1 MCARAFSRVLE
12 YRSSPADQAGF
23 RLFCNSNLRVRAV
36 PVFYPRGV
44 ESVDIPSRRSD
55 ELGIERPAAARRA
68 FAIISHPD
76 AGKTTLTEKLL
87 LYSGSIAQA
96 GAVKAHRDRRSATS
110 DWMEMEK
117 QRGISITSTVLR
129 FSHRASVMNLLDT
142 PGHRDFS
149 EDTYRVLSA
158 ADCALM
164 VIDAAKGIEA
174 QTLKLFEVCRAR
186 GTPLL
191 TFINKMDR
199 PSLDPLGL
207 LDDIRSQ
214 IGVEPTPVTWPV
226 GEPGDFQGVIDR
238 RSRTFHRF
246 VRTARGATIGEEEIT
261 ELNNGSESPALA
273 RALDEVSLLDESGLM
288 PDRDSFLAE
297 ETTPV
302 FFGSAISNF
311 GIRLLLDALV
321 DLAPAPA
328 PRRDRHGVSR
338 ALAEPFSGFVF
349 KVQANMDPRHRDR
362 IAFVRVC
369 SGRFERGAVVNHAQS
384 GRPFTLN
391 YAHQLFGRDR
401 ETIDVAYP
409 GDIVGLVNAGDLRI
423 GDTLYDGEPVEF
435 PSLPSFAP
443 EHFVTVQNVDA
454 SRYKRFRK
462 SLVQLEEEGVVQ
474 VLRDPD
480 RGDREPVLAAVGPM
494 QFEVAKHRLENE
506 FGVPVRLSPTEYKV
520 ARLTDEAGEAFL
532 SGSWEADVLHRSDGV
547 LFALFRSPYQLERLE
562 RERPELRLDHIVA

>member
-1 MCARAFSRVLE
+1 MDRTAPVA
-12 YRSSPADQAGF
+12 AD
-23 RLFCNSNLRVRAV
+23 AV
-36 PVFYPRGV
+36 
-44 ESVDIPSRRSD
+44 D
-55 ELGIERPAAARRA
+55 AAATRRA

-76 AGKTTLTEKLL
+76 AGKTTVTEKFL
-87 LYSGSIAQA
+87 LYSGSIDQA

-129 FSHRASVMNLLDT
+129 FSHGDTVMNLLDT

-158 ADCALM
+158 VDCALM
-164 VIDAAKGIEA
+164 VIDAAKGIEP

-199 PSLDPLGL
+199 PSLEPLGL
-207 LDDIRSQ
+207 LDDIRDQ

-226 GEPGDFQGVIDR
+226 GDPGDFRGVLDR
-238 RSRTFHRF
+238 RAHTFHRF
-246 VRTARGATIGEEEIT
+246 ARTARGATIAKEEVTKLEGEVDAD
-261 ELNNGSESPALA
+261 PAVQ
-273 RALDEVSLLDESGLM
+273 RALEEVGLLDASGLTL
-288 PDRDSFLAE
+288 DVDSFLGGKS
-297 ETTPV
+297 TPV

-311 GIRLLLDALV
+311 GIRLLLDALTR
-321 DLAPAPA
+321 LAPPPSA
-328 PRRDRHGVSR
+328 RSDRQGR
-338 ALAEPFSGFVF
+338 ERQLADPFSGFVF

-369 SGRFERGAVVNHAQS
+369 SGRFERGMVATHART

-409 GDIVGLVNAGDLRI
+409 GDVVGLVNAGDLRI
-423 GDTLYDGEPVEF
+423 GDTLYLGDPVEF
-435 PSLPSFAP
+435 PGLPSFAP
-443 EHFVTVQNVDA
+443 EHFMFVRNVDA

-506 FGVPVRLSPTEYKV
+506 FGTPVQMSPTAYKV
-520 ARLTDEAGEAFL
+520 ARLTDEEGEAIL
-532 SGSWEADVLHRSDGV
+532 ARSWEADVLHRSDGSR
-547 LFALFRSPYQLERLE
+547 FALFKSPFQLERLE
-562 RERPELRLDHIVA
+562 REQPDLVLDRIVA

>member
-1 MCARAFSRVLE
+1 MAVDEQHHASRDAAE
-12 YRSSPADQAGF
+12 AAG
-23 RLFCNSNLRVRAV
+23 
-36 PVFYPRGV
+36 
-44 ESVDIPSRRSD
+44 I
-55 ELGIERPAAARRA
+55 RRA

-76 AGKTTLTEKLL
+76 AGKTTLTEKFL
-87 LYSGSIAQA
+87 LYSGSIDQA
-96 GAVKAHRDRRSATS
+96 GAVKARRDRRSATS

-129 FSHRASVMNLLDT
+129 FNHRGSVMNLLDT

-174 QTLKLFEVCRAR
+174 QTLKLFEVCRSR

-199 PSLDPLGL
+199 PSLEPLGL
-207 LDDIRSQ
+207 LDDIREQ

-226 GEPGDFQGVIDR
+226 GDPGAFQGVIDR
-238 RSRTFHRF
+238 HGRAFHRF
-246 VRTARGATIGEEEIT
+246 ARTARGATIAHEDVT
-261 ELNNGSESPALA
+261 ELPASAAAGDPALA
-273 RALDEVSLLDESGLM
+273 RALDEVSLLDASGLSV
-288 PDRDSFLAE
+288 DRDSFLAG
-297 ETTPV
+297 ETSPV
-302 FFGSAISNF
+302 FFGSALSNF

-321 DLAPAPA
+321 DLAPPPG
-328 PRRDRHGVSR
+328 PRVDQQGMPRG
-338 ALAEPFSGFVF
+338 LTEPFSGFVF

-384 GRPFTLN
+384 GRPFALN

-423 GDTLYDGEPVEF
+423 GDTLYVGERVQF
-435 PSLPSFAP
+435 PKLPSFAP
-443 EHFVTVQNVDA
+443 EHFMVVRNVDA
-454 SRYKRFRK
+454 SRYKQFRR

-474 VLRDPD
+474 ILRDPD

-494 QFEVAKHRLENE
+494 QFEVAKYRLENE
-506 FGVPVRLSPTEYKV
+506 FGVPVRLTATEYKL
-520 ARLTDEAGEAFL
+520 ARLTDEDGEAML
-532 SGSWEADVLHRSDGV
+532 ARSWEADVLRRSDGA
-547 LFALFRSPYQLERLE
+547 LFALFKSIYQLERLE
-562 RERPELRLDHIVA
+562 RERPEIVLERIVA

>member
-1 MCARAFSRVLE
+1 MMNEVRDAAHEVAE
-12 YRSSPADQAGF
+12 AASS
-23 RLFCNSNLRVRAV
+23 
-36 PVFYPRGV
+36 
-44 ESVDIPSRRSD
+44 
-55 ELGIERPAAARRA
+55 RRA

-76 AGKTTLTEKLL
+76 AGKTTVTEKFL
-87 LYSGSIAQA
+87 LYSGSISQA
-96 GAVKAHRDRRSATS
+96 GSVKARQDRRTATS

-129 FSHRASVMNLLDT
+129 FSHDGAVMNLLDT

-207 LDDIRSQ
+207 LDDIREQ

-226 GEPGDFQGVIDR
+226 GEPGFFRGVIDR
-238 RSRTFHRF
+238 RDQTFHRF
-246 VRTARGATIGEEEIT
+246 SRTARGATIADEEMDKLAIDSGT
-261 ELNNGSESPALA
+261 EDPELQTAM
-273 RALDEVSLLDESGLM
+273 DEVALLHESGLDL
-288 PDRDSFLAE
+288 DRDSFLAG

-302 FFGSAISNF
+302 FFGSALSNF

-321 DLAPAPA
+321 GLAPSPEARVA
-328 PRRDRHGVSR
+328 VDGSRRD
-338 ALAEPFSGFVF
+338 LEDPFSGFVF

-369 SGRFERGAVVNHAQS
+369 SGRFERGMVVTHAQS

-391 YAHQLFGRDR
+391 YASQLFGRDR

-423 GDTLYDGEPVEF
+423 GDSLYLEQPVQY
-435 PSLPSFAP
+435 PGLPSFAP
-443 EHFVTVQNVDA
+443 EHFMLVRNVDA
-454 SRYKRFRK
+454 SRYKQFRK

-480 RGDREPVLAAVGPM
+480 KGDREPILAAVGPM
-494 QFEVAKHRLENE
+494 QFEVAQHRLENE
-506 FGVPVRLSPTEYKV
+506 FGIPVRLSPTQYKV
-520 ARLTDEAGEAFL
+520 ARLTDEAGEIAL
-532 SGSWEADVLHRSDGV
+532 ARSWEGDVLRRSDGTR
-547 LFALFRSPYQLERLE
+547 FALFTSAFQLERLQ
-562 RERPELRLDHIVA
+562 REKPELVLERIVT

>member
-1 MCARAFSRVLE
+1 MGRA
-12 YRSSPADQAGF
+12 
-23 RLFCNSNLRVRAV
+23 
-36 PVFYPRGV
+36 
-44 ESVDIPSRRSD
+44 
-55 ELGIERPAAARRA
+55 AAARRA

-76 AGKTTLTEKLL
+76 AGKTTVTEKFL
-87 LYSGSIAQA
+87 LYSGSIDQA

-129 FSHRASVMNLLDT
+129 FGHRGAVMNLLDT

-158 ADCALM
+158 VDCALM
-164 VIDAAKGIEA
+164 VIDAAKGIEP
-174 QTLKLFEVCRAR
+174 QTLKLFEVCRTR

-207 LDDIRSQ
+207 LDDIREQ

-226 GEPGDFQGVIDR
+226 GDPGDFRGVIDR
-238 RSRTFHRF
+238 RDHTFHRF
-246 VRTARGATIGEEEIT
+246 ERTARGATVGTEEIVKLGDEDADET
-261 ELNNGSESPALA
+261 VQ
-273 RALDEVSLLDESGLM
+273 RALDEVSLLDESGLQLN
-288 PDRDSFLAE
+288 RESFLAGHS
-297 ETTPV
+297 TPV
-302 FFGSAISNF
+302 FFGSALSNF
-311 GIRLLLDALV
+311 GIKLLLDALV
-321 DLAPAPA
+321 ELAPAPTA
-328 PRRDRHGVSR
+328 RVDRGGRARD
-338 ALAEPFSGFVF
+338 LDDPFSGFVF

-369 SGRFERGAVVNHAQS
+369 SGRFERGMVTTHARS

-401 ETIDVAYP
+401 ETIETAFP
-409 GDIVGLVNAGDLRI
+409 GDVVGLVNAGDLKI
-423 GDTLYDGEPVEF
+423 GDTLYVGDPVEY
-435 PSLPSFAP
+435 PGLPSFAP
-443 EHFVTVQNVDA
+443 EHFMIVRNVDA
-454 SRYKRFRK
+454 SRYKQFRK

-480 RGDREPVLAAVGPM
+480 RGDREPILAAVGPM

-506 FGVPVRLSPTEYKV
+506 FNIPVQLSPTGYKV
-520 ARLTDEAGEAFL
+520 ARLTDEATEVIL
-532 SGSWEADVLHRSDGV
+532 SRSWEADVLHRSDGAR
-547 LFALFRSPYQLERLE
+547 FALFKSPYQLERLQ
-562 RERPELRLDHIVA
+562 RDQPELVLERIVA

>member
-1 MCARAFSRVLE
+1 MEQPGAAPDDVL
-12 YRSSPADQAGF
+12 D
-23 RLFCNSNLRVRAV
+23 
-36 PVFYPRGV
+36 
-44 ESVDIPSRRSD
+44 
-55 ELGIERPAAARRA
+55 AAAGRRA

-76 AGKTTLTEKLL
+76 AGKTTVTEKFL
-87 LYSGSIAQA
+87 LYSGSIDQA

-129 FSHRASVMNLLDT
+129 FSHGGTVMNLLDT

-158 ADCALM
+158 VDCALM
-164 VIDAAKGIEA
+164 VIDAAKGIEP
-174 QTLKLFEVCRAR
+174 QTLKLFEVCRSR

-199 PSLDPLGL
+199 PSLEPLGL
-207 LDDIRSQ
+207 LDNIRDQ

-226 GEPGDFQGVIDR
+226 GDPGDFRGVIDR
-238 RSRTFHRF
+238 RDRTFHRLS
-246 VRTARGATIGEEEIT
+246 RTARGATIAKEEVT
-261 ELNNGSESPALA
+261 KLDAADVDPAVQ
-273 RALDEVSLLDESGLM
+273 RALEEVDLLDASGLIFD
-288 PDRDSFLAE
+288 PASFLAGDS
-297 ETTPV
+297 TPV
-302 FFGSAISNF
+302 FFGSALSNF
-311 GIRLLLDALV
+311 GIRLLLDALAG
-321 DLAPAPA
+321 LAPP
-328 PRRDRHGVSR
+328 PTSR
-338 ALAEPFSGFVF
+338 IDQQGRERQLSDPFSGFVF

-369 SGRFERGAVVNHAQS
+369 SGRFERGMVTTHARS
-384 GRPFTLN
+384 GRPFALN

-409 GDIVGLVNAGDLRI
+409 GDVVGLVNAGDLRI
-423 GDTLYDGEPVEF
+423 GDTLYVGDPVEF
-435 PSLPSFAP
+435 PRLPSFAP
-443 EHFVTVQNVDA
+443 EHFMFVRNVDA
-454 SRYKRFRK
+454 SRYKQFRK

-506 FGVPVRLSPTEYKV
+506 FGIPVQMSPTAYKV
-520 ARLTDEAGEAFL
+520 ARLTDEEGESIL
-532 SGSWEADVLHRSDGV
+532 GRSWEADVLHRSDGAR
-547 LFALFRSPYQLERLE
+547 FALFKSPFQLERLE
-562 RERPELRLDHIVA
+562 REQPNLVLERIVA